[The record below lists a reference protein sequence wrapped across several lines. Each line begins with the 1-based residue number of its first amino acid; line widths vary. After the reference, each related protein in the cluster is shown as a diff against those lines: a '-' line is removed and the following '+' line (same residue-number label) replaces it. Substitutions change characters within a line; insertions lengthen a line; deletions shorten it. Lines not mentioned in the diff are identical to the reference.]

1 MVTVAVTG
9 GLLAFLFFMAVL
21 YNIFRM
27 LSFMKIQMSTS
38 TYERHRAVVR
48 SLLAQFA
55 TSSVCFLPPISL
67 VFVVFFKLPHAQ
79 VLVELLLVI
88 ACIHSPLNVT
98 VLVLTF
104 PPYRAFAS
112 RVILRRESPG
122 LAPISAKTSVV
133 VSVIAC
139 CFTDIHLTFLMQPI
153 PLYPLVS
160 GYVLGY
166 SIHFSINSHQCMI
179 ACCFTDI
186 HLTFL
191 MQPVP
196 LYPLVSGY
204 VLGVTIHFGANTHHC
219 MIAVTFLFI
228 YQIGSMIAC
237 FLRKHEAIAGTLK
250 KYSIPHSLLFLMILY
265 VLIYTCTVTGIYSTL
280 SVPDNEKLAYVEKNH
295 PKYLSGFQSVPTFS
309 IYDPSDYFVT
319 CVFCF
324 LAGGVFAFLTLVLV
338 ILNIFRML
346 SILKSKISASTYQKH
361 RTAVFSLLAQFM
373 TSSVIFVPP
382 IIFVVVVLI
391 GINGAQ
397 IITKVLLMLA
407 CTHSPLNVIVLI
419 ATFPPYR
426 KFVSDLFSNVVYF
439 LLNFQCVIIFLLIYQ
454 IGSMITCFV
463 RKHQAIAKTL
473 KRYRMP
479 NFLVFIMIFYVIV
492 YTCSVTGIFATCS
505 VPDEEKLDYVTKN
518 YPEYLSGFESIP
530 NFSIYDPSDYFA
542 NFVIYSL
549 VGGIIAF
556 LTLVLVL
563 LNIFRMLNV
572 LKSKLSASTYQKH
585 RSAIYSLLAQF
596 ATSSVIFVPPIF
608 FVFIVLLGINGA
620 QCNLWAFHTALT
632 F

>member
-1 MVTVAVTG
+1 
-9 GLLAFLFFMAVL
+9 
-21 YNIFRM
+21 
-27 LSFMKIQMSTS
+27 
-38 TYERHRAVVR
+38 
-48 SLLAQFA
+48 
-55 TSSVCFLPPISL
+55 
-67 VFVVFFKLPHAQ
+67 
-79 VLVELLLVI
+79 
-88 ACIHSPLNVT
+88 
-98 VLVLTF
+98 
-104 PPYRAFAS
+104 
-112 RVILRRESPG
+112 
-122 LAPISAKTSVV
+122 
-133 VSVIAC
+133 
-139 CFTDIHLTFLMQPI
+139 
-153 PLYPLVS
+153 
-160 GYVLGY
+160 
-166 SIHFSINSHQCMI
+166 
-179 ACCFTDI
+179 
-186 HLTFL
+186 
-191 MQPVP
+191 
-196 LYPLVSGY
+196 
-204 VLGVTIHFGANTHHC
+204 
-219 MIAVTFLFI
+219 
-228 YQIGSMIAC
+228 
-237 FLRKHEAIAGTLK
+237 
-250 KYSIPHSLLFLMILY
+250 
-265 VLIYTCTVTGIYSTL
+265 
-280 SVPDNEKLAYVEKNH
+280 
-295 PKYLSGFQSVPTFS
+295 
-309 IYDPSDYFVT
+309 
-319 CVFCF
+319 
-324 LAGGVFAFLTLVLV
+324 
-338 ILNIFRML
+338 ML

-407 CTHSPLNVIVLI
+407 CTHSSLNVIVLI

-426 KFVSDLFSNVVYF
+426 KFVTDLFSNMIIAQRLGARSTIACSLTDIQLTFLMQPVPLYPIFSGYILGFSLYF
-439 LLNFQCVIIFLLIYQ
+439 GANIHHCLCIIIFLLIYQ

-505 VPDEEKLDYVTKN
+505 VPDDEKLDYVAKN

-620 QCNLWAFHTALT
+620 QLIVEYLVVVASLHSSMNSIVLIVTFPPYRRFVVNLILRRE
-632 F
+632 